1 MSTRSTS
8 RRSQGR
14 RAASASSPPHSSS
27 PVSSSGTDPAWGN
40 AASPKDLDRKPRVL
54 TVSIGSSSSSLTN
67 IVPSPQR
74 PQMKLK
80 RKGGVKGRHKW
91 WDREIDALVAF
102 AKKILPVGDFHW
114 QQVGTEYN
122 AWANQN
128 KCSTRPYTSLM
139 KKFKSLR
146 NFALSGEGLIEDPES
161 IYSPEQCKKIEWRNM
176 CHDIYKEA
184 CLASHTGELPESQ
197 TQSDVDADKENIIA
211 PGIDD
216 FKEDSDYLSPDDASE
231 EGDYVFAELANQ
243 NPNDESV
250 SLPSIP
256 TIAPASAVQ
265 NSTESSP
272 VAPVQPPSSSGSV
285 RSSPIPLQ
293 PSVPAA
299 RKRKSSDH
307 TGIGETNKKRS
318 EVDSAIQAVGG
329 VVQNQANSSTIFS
342 QLQTTNFM
350 MFLEEGRRREE
361 DNRRRDEENRK
372 RDDETRMKEEKREE
386 RRLEEMRLREDRQ
399 TLQFQTL
406 ILALF
411 KKD

>member
-1 MSTRSTS
+1 MPRHLQGGMPCKPH
-8 RRSQGR
+8 RRIAG
-14 RAASASSPPHSSS
+14 
-27 PVSSSGTDPAWGN
+27 
-40 AASPKDLDRKPRVL
+40 
-54 TVSIGSSSSSLTN
+54 ITN
-67 IVPSPQR
+67 
-74 PQMKLK
+74 
-80 RKGGVKGRHKW
+80 
-91 WDREIDALVAF
+91 
-102 AKKILPVGDFHW
+102 
-114 QQVGTEYN
+114 
-122 AWANQN
+122 
-128 KCSTRPYTSLM
+128 
-139 KKFKSLR
+139 
-146 NFALSGEGLIEDPES
+146 
-161 IYSPEQCKKIEWRNM
+161 
-176 CHDIYKEA
+176 
-184 CLASHTGELPESQ
+184 
-197 TQSDVDADKENIIA
+197 VDADKENIIA

-285 RSSPIPLQ
+285 GSSPISLQ
-293 PSVPAA
+293 PSVPVA

-386 RRLEEMRLREDRQ
+386 MRLREDRQ